1 MNTTLTTESEFMARL
16 RELRDRSGLSIRAL
30 AAATGQSRSTLAD
43 TLARNT
49 LPGNENQMRTL
60 LRALLRA
67 VPGEPALDVYLTDWR
82 HLIGR
87 RHHRNGGCAPLD
99 RILVALEI
107 AEQRGGAEAPGLRK
121 AREIVLSEASLR
133 KFSPPGEYAANSP
146 GSPVSSV
153 TSPPLLPAPPHQRR
167 HE

>member
-1 MNTTLTTESEFMARL
+1 MNTESEFMARL

-49 LPGNENQMRTL
+49 LPGNENQMRVL
-60 LRALLRA
+60 LIVLLRA
-67 VPGEPALDVYLTDWR
+67 VPGEPGLDDHLADWR

-87 RHHRNGGCAPLD
+87 RHHRNGGYAPLD
-99 RILVALEI
+99 RILLALDV
-107 AEQRGGAEAPGLRK
+107 AEQRGGAEVPGLRK
-121 AREIVLSEASLR
+121 AREIVLSEGSLR
-133 KFSPPGEYAANSP
+133 KFPTTGEYAANSP
-146 GSPVSSV
+146 GSPVPPV